1 MNIQDVLEIIL
12 ITYNRKELLQ
22 KTFEQIFGEESPIR
36 NFPITILD
44 NKSTDGTAELIQQ
57 YKAKFP
63 KIKHII
69 NKRNI
74 GGNANII
81 RAFELVDKKYFWI
94 LCDDDNYDWT
104 HWNDIEQAILDDKD
118 IILTEHLTT
127 GNNLPIEVIVNELN
141 FLPAGIYKSELLSDD
156 VIHNAYANIYN
167 SFPHQALVCECVNK
181 NRTIFVPEH
190 TVLIQNLDKGE
201 NMGYK
206 RGYKENVH
214 YRIAHFNLISGM
226 VNSYQMI
233 KDKNVREKC
242 CGCLFLGRNFY
253 GSMEYFLQTNGI
265 YSYNICDI
273 FNGVDFKKK
282 CILLWAILMYFIKS
296 VICFTVSEKGVYI
309 SVFNKL
315 RTRILPRKLLFWVK

>member
-1 MNIQDVLEIIL
+1 MNIEDTLEIIL
-12 ITYNRKELLQ
+12 ITYNRKDLLQ
-22 KTFEQIFGEESPIR
+22 KTFEQIFTINSPIR

-44 NKSTDGTAELIQQ
+44 NKSTDGTSELIQE
-57 YKAKFP
+57 YKTKFP

-69 NKRNI
+69 NTRNI

-81 RAFELVDKKYFWI
+81 RAFELVSKKYFWI

-104 HWNDIEQAILDDKD
+104 YWSEIEQAIREERD
-118 IILTEHLTT
+118 IILTEHLTK
-127 GNNLPIEVIVNELN
+127 GNNLPIEVIVNELC

-181 NRTIFVPEH
+181 NKTFFVPQH
-190 TVLIQNLDKGE
+190 TILVQNMDKGE

-206 RGYKENVH
+206 RGYKENIH
-214 YRIAHFNLISGM
+214 FRIANFSLFSGM

-233 KDKNVREKC
+233 TDKRIRQKC
-242 CGCLFLGRNFY
+242 CGCLYLGRSFY
-253 GSMEYFLQTNGI
+253 GSMEYFLSTNGI

-273 FNGVDFKKK
+273 FNGVDAKKK
-282 CILLWAILMYFIKS
+282 FILLGAILMHILSTQIRFKIS
-296 VICFTVSEKGVYI
+296 QKGLYI
-309 SVFNKL
+309 EIPKIL
-315 RTRILPRKLLFWVK
+315 RTKLLPRKLLFWIK